1 MIDEKLLLH
10 VHLSLQTSN
19 CSFELSTLRSLTVF
33 SSSKP
38 TPTLSLFQLKII
50 LIYELQWIQQVRRTK
65 NSTQVQY

>member
-50 LIYELQWIQQVRRTK
+50 LIYELQ
-65 NSTQVQY
+65 